1 MVALKVLTKLNF
13 PFEWKI
19 SQRSCHYYFQ
29 QTKSINLPSSFSRTV
44 TDILI
49 FLDIYRHWSL
59 HKVDTLSPCNRQ
71 YLALDSPLPQLV
83 IYNVKNGSIANPSA
97 FFHFKCSIQSLYCK
111 VKASG
116 SYGETTLDYH
126 LNRYNY
132 YYQQLEVTL
141 IPILPQFYLWQ
152 KWIIFWSLF
161 SFSWAL
167 FTIVTIIS
175 CMI

>member
-1 MVALKVLTKLNF
+1 MNGRIKGSNEKFPRDLAITVSNRQSLSSYPVVFLEQWLT
-13 PFEWKI
+13 
-19 SQRSCHYYFQ
+19 
-29 QTKSINLPSSFSRTV
+29 SR
-44 TDILI
+44 
-49 FLDIYRHWSL
+49 FLDICRHWSL
-59 HKVDTLSPCNRQ
+59 HKVDTLSHPNRW
-71 YLALDSPLPQLV
+71 YLALDFPLPQLV
-83 IYNVKNGSIANPSA
+83 IYNVKNGSSAKPSA
-97 FFHFKCSIQSLYCK
+97 FFHFKCSIQSLYCT

-141 IPILPQFYLWQ
+141 IPILHQFYFWREQ
-152 KWIIFWSLF
+152 IIFWNLF